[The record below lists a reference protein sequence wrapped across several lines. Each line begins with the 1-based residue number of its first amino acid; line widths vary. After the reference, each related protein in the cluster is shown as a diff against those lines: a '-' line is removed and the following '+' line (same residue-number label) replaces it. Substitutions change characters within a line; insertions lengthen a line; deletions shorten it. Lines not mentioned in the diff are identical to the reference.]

1 MISLDTSPENGYE
14 VNKVKHFNRKIKSAL
29 LILVICL
36 VAFIGFSKAGILFSD
51 SSKDVITVSTSK
63 KTFDPSNYVASV
75 ANTTVVK
82 EDTTTQETTTS
93 AAISTTITTKAPETT
108 TTTKSQVAVAPVSNW
123 DGDKLSKSKGVVSGP
138 SGRETYYNLNMTSV
152 VNVMRRMGYSEAE
165 YPYWVREDGVKML
178 GGYVMVA
185 ANYEIRPRGTIIES
199 SLGYAIVCDTGGFA
213 KRNPTQIDVAV
224 NWR

>member
-1 MISLDTSPENGYE
+1 MLLLGTNSENGYE

-51 SSKDVITVSTSK
+51 SGKDVITVSTSK

-75 ANTTVVK
+75 ANTTIAK
-82 EDTTTQETTTS
+82 GETTV
-93 AAISTTITTKAPETT
+93 PETT
-108 TTTKSQVAVAPVSNW
+108 TTTKSQFAVAPVSSW
-123 DGDKLSKSKGVVSGP
+123 SGDKLSKGKGVVIGP
-138 SGRETYYNLNMTSV
+138 SGKETYYNLNMTSV
-152 VNVMRRMGYSEAE
+152 VNAMRHMGYSEVE
-165 YPYWVREDGVKML
+165 YPYWIREDGVKML

-185 ANYEIRPRGTIIES
+185 ANYKIRPRGTIIES
-199 SLGYAIVCDTGGFA
+199 SLGYAIVCDTGSFA
-213 KRNPTQIDVAV
+213 NTNPTQIDVAV

>member
-123 DGDKLSKSKGVVSGP
+123 DLS
-138 SGRETYYNLNMTSV
+138 L
-152 VNVMRRMGYSEAE
+152 
-165 YPYWVREDGVKML
+165 
-178 GGYVMVA
+178 
-185 ANYEIRPRGTIIES
+185 IHI
-199 SLGYAIVCDTGGFA
+199 
-213 KRNPTQIDVAV
+213 
-224 NWR
+224 